1 MGRSRTNTLVLAG
14 VALTVLLGVV
24 AFVAR
29 GHSEPSG
36 GGPANRDASQVL
48 ANTMFTVWFL
58 AMAVGAVF
66 LVYALGQGR
75 RYRQQTSRRSP
86 PFVQLALLFV
96 ILAIVVATGAHFHFF
111 ARGHGSQR
119 SAPASN

>member
-36 GGPANRDASQVL
+36 GGPANRGASQVL

-58 AMAVGAVF
+58 AMAVGVVF
-66 LVYALGQGR
+66 LVYALAQGR
-75 RYRQQTSRRSP
+75 RYRQQTSNRSRS
-86 PFVQLALLFV
+86 FMQVFLLFAV
-96 ILAIVVATGAHFHFF
+96 LAIVVATGSRFHLF
-111 ARGHGSQR
+111 H
-119 SAPASN
+119 